1 MAFNINHQY
10 IDRFTGQVNNEE
22 LFSDSCIRFI
32 YSDIRERSPWIFNA
46 LTGVRMSQLLGFI
59 NYDSFLGQ
67 KVTGADAIVRKIKF
81 QSTEWVEPENYY
93 TTARKLFERQIQYW
107 TYRSMPETDHSIVSP
122 ADARMLV
129 GSLKETSQWFV
140 KGKFFD
146 IDELLGQTKKNWI
159 ELFRNGDIAI
169 FRLTPDKYHYNHTPV
184 AGTVIDFYEI
194 DGPSHS
200 CNPGAVIQMAQPY
213 SKNKRTVTI
222 IDTDV
227 EQGTGVGKVAMI
239 EVTALMIGKIHQ
251 CYSDDQYENPKNIY
265 PGLFVRKG
273 QPKSL
278 YQPGSSVD
286 ILIFE
291 SDRIHFDK
299 DIVSNMFRQDVQSRF
314 SKGFGIPLVETDVRV
329 RSQIGISATNKKEQ
343 YHE

>member
-1 MAFNINHQY
+1 MTFNINHQY
-10 IDRFTGQVNNEE
+10 IDRLTGQVKNED
-22 LFSDSCIRFI
+22 LFSDSCIRLI
-32 YSDIRERSPWIFNA
+32 YSDIRERSPWLFHA
-46 LTGVRMSQLLGFI
+46 LTSTRMNQLLAFI
-59 NYDSFLGQ
+59 NYDMFLGQ
-67 KVTGADAIVRKIKF
+67 KITGADAIIRKIKF
-81 QSTEWVEPENYY
+81 QSPEWVEEENYY
-93 TTARKLFERQIQYW
+93 QTARKLFERQIQYW
-107 TYRSMPETDHSIVSP
+107 IYRPMPDSDHSIVSP
-122 ADARMLV
+122 ADARMIT
-129 GSLKETSQWFV
+129 GSLKENSQWFI
-140 KGKFFD
+140 KGKFFHL
-146 IDELLGQTKKNWI
+146 DELLGMRNKQWI
-159 ELFRNGDIAI
+159 NLFNNGDIAI

-200 CNPGAVIQMAQPY
+200 CNPGAVVQMAQPY

-251 CYSDDQYENPKNIY
+251 CYSDNHYENPMNIY
-265 PGLFVRKG
+265 PGLFMRKG

-291 SDRIHFDK
+291 SDRIQFDQ

-314 SKGFGIPLVETDVRV
+314 SRGFGIPLVETDVRV
-329 RSQIGISATNKKEQ
+329 RSQIGQSATNKKGEI
-343 YHE
+343 